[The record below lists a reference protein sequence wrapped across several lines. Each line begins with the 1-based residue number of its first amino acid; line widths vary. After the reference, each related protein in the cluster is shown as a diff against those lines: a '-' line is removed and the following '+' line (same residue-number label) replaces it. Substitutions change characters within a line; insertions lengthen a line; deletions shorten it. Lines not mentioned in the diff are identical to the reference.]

1 LKKVFFQKIF
11 TGNFRIRLP
20 SIWCEQVKY
29 LRDQNISLFDMTGEE
44 KVAYLNCDG
53 CNRPELRNDLVEFGL
68 DSFSMWMIA
77 DEMG

>member
-1 LKKVFFQKIF
+1 M
-11 TGNFRIRLP
+11 
-20 SIWCEQVKY
+20 
-29 LRDQNISLFDMTGEE
+29 RDQNISLFDMTGEE